1 VADSNARAIDASAVS
16 WAVER
21 ALRYAVAITAVAL
34 VFAGL
39 SGGEDAERLATTAY
53 LGAFFTV
60 VMLVM
65 RRFLPKPPDEL
76 PKTQAL
82 FPLVF
87 AFSVVVA
94 ILLATAAALA
104 SEPSAEGLL
113 IAACIVTIALAALAR
128 SGRIAVAA
136 SALLRGGTIAATLRC
151 LGIAVVAILALAAL
165 LPGGVAGDFATLAYR
180 VVLAAAIA
188 LAIALLAPT
197 AAGRFAAKSF
207 EDGVAFARNMG
218 SWNLTAGATYPAL
231 AAVAALVAASVAPHD
246 YAEALAIFAYCAV
259 AVAAVAIAMRWRL
272 QLSGYRETA
281 PPRLIP
287 GTPLR
292 FREVPTYLASNV
304 AGAKFWDFARASQW
318 SGGTA
323 AAALLVASLLPAER
337 AGPFVSAGYCAA
349 IFAAVTLAFQ
359 LWIELDAGREQLP
372 TAGRRAGL
380 PFASG
385 SVILAV
391 LAALAAS
398 NPIAAKAVVL
408 LCLSWILIAIGK
420 RFAVTS

>member
-1 VADSNARAIDASAVS
+1 MADSNARAINASAVS

-53 LGAFFTV
+53 LAAFFTV
-60 VMLVM
+60 VMLVL

-87 AFSVVVA
+87 GFSVVVA
-94 ILLATAAALA
+94 ILLATAASLA
-104 SEPSAEGLL
+104 AEPSAEGLL
-113 IAACIVTIALAALAR
+113 IAAGIVAIAIAALAR
-128 SGRIAVAA
+128 SGHIA
-136 SALLRGGTIAATLRC
+136 SAGSALVRGGTIAATLRC
-151 LGIAVVAILALAAL
+151 LGIAVAATLALAAV
-165 LPGGVAGDFATLAYR
+165 LPSGVAGDFATLAYR
-180 VVLAAAIA
+180 VVFAAAIA

-197 AAGRFAAKSF
+197 AVGRFAVKSV
-207 EDGVAFARNMG
+207 EDGVAFARNIG

-231 AAVAALVAASVAPHD
+231 AAVAALVAASVAPRD
-246 YAEALAIFAYCAV
+246 YAEGLAIFAYCAL

-281 PPRLIP
+281 PARLTP

-292 FREVPTYLASNV
+292 FRDVPTYLASNV
-304 AGAKFWDFARASQW
+304 GGAKFWDFARASQW
-318 SGGTA
+318 SAGTA
-323 AAALLVASLLPAER
+323 GAALLAASLLPAER
-337 AGPFVSAGYCAA
+337 AGAFVSAGYCAA
-349 IFAAVTLAFQ
+349 IFAAVTMALQ
-359 LWIELDAGREQLP
+359 LWIELDAGLQQVP
-372 TAGRRAGL
+372 SAGRRAGL
-380 PFASG
+380 PFVAG